1 MQSGCLLA
9 LICLVACSRASF
21 TNFPPTTGL
30 TWVAFGDSLTAGTG
44 TTEGHDYPAL
54 LGKRLGIEILNH
66 GVPGDTTAAGLA
78 RLDTVLAADPRV
90 VLLCLGGND
99 GLQRV
104 PLAETVANLTTIIA
118 QLQGKGIFVVLIGVR
133 SASLLDQ
140 YNQPFEQLARE
151 ANTLYIPNIL
161 AGVLANPKLM
171 ADQIHPNDAGYAEI
185 AERLEKILRKVGV
198 VAR

>member
-1 MQSGCLLA
+1 
-9 LICLVACSRASF
+9 
-21 TNFPPTTGL
+21 
-30 TWVAFGDSLTAGTG
+30 
-44 TTEGHDYPAL
+44 
-54 LGKRLGIEILNH
+54 
-66 GVPGDTTAAGLA
+66 
-78 RLDTVLAADPRV
+78 
-90 VLLCLGGND
+90 
-99 GLQRV
+99 
-104 PLAETVANLTTIIA
+104 
-118 QLQGKGIFVVLIGVR
+118 VVLIGVR

-140 YNQPFEQLARE
+140 YSQPFEQLARE